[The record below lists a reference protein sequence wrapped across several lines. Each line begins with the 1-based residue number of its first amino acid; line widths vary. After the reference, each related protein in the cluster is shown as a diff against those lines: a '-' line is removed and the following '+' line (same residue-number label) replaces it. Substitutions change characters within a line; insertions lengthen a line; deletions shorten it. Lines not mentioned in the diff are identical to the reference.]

1 MDRCDFYDAEL
12 ARHHR
17 HLLAA
22 MQVDPAD
29 HVLDIGC
36 GAGQTSRDA
45 AYLATEGTVLGV
57 DISAEMIEAASVRAV
72 RAGLRNVAFH
82 CADAQTHP
90 LAPNHFDLCISR
102 FGVMFFT
109 DPVAAFTTIGRAMR
123 PDARL
128 VWMVW
133 QNQERNEW
141 TNALRRALSSEHPRK
156 GDVPPA
162 FSLGDP
168 ARATE
173 MLHAAGF
180 GSVDFAAVR
189 EPVFYGADVSEA
201 YDALVSLQICGA
213 QVADGDA
220 KRRLRNL
227 LEAHLTPDG
236 VLFDSQAW
244 IIAARRQ
251 EPGNKGV

>member
-22 MQVDPAD
+22 MQAGATD

-45 AYLATEGTVLGV
+45 ARAAVGGRVVGV
-57 DISAEMIEAASVRAV
+57 DISAEMIEAARSRSAT
-72 RAGLRNVAFH
+72 AGLRNTVFDH
-82 CADAQTHP
+82 ADAQTQP
-90 LAPNHFDLCISR
+90 LSSDRFDLCISR
-102 FGVMFFT
+102 FGVMFFA
-109 DPVAAFTTIGRAMR
+109 DPLAAFTNIGRAMR
-123 PDARL
+123 PGARL

-133 QNQERNEW
+133 QGRDRNEW
-141 TNALRRALSSEHPRK
+141 TNAIRRAMTPEHP
-156 GDVPPA
+156 GNDDVPAA

-168 ARATE
+168 AKTTA

-189 EPVFYGADVSEA
+189 ELVFYGANVDA
-201 YDALVSLQICGA
+201 AHDALVSLQICGA
-213 QVADGDA
+213 HTADGDA
-220 KRRLRNL
+220 RQRLRNV
-227 LEAHLTPDG
+227 LEAHLTPEG
-236 VLFDSQAW
+236 ILFDSQAW
-244 IIAARRQ
+244 IITARRLA
-251 EPGNKGV
+251 